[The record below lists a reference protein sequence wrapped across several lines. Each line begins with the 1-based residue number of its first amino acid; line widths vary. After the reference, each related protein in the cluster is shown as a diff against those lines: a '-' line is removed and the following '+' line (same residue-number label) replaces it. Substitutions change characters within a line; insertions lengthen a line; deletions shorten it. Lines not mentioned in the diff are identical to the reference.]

1 VREVIVTAALL
12 ALIVGWRGRG
22 DDAVKAVSEDG
33 PGFVPWV
40 ASLIALGMLRKTP
53 AEPLVTPIL
62 VLAAT
67 AWVVRKWPVV
77 KGDLAAT
84 YDTLKG

>member
-1 VREVIVTAALL
+1 VGS
-12 ALIVGWRGRG
+12 LIV
-22 DDAVKAVSEDG
+22 
-33 PGFVPWV
+33 
-40 ASLIALGMLRKTP
+40 LGMLRKTP

-67 AWVVRKWPVV
+67 AWTLRKWPVV

-84 YDTLKG
+84 YNTLKG